1 MNRRDTKTKQD
12 GMDCSLDGKAGE
24 YAVASQLLRRKMAV
38 LWPTVDTGYDLMAAN
53 GCRIQVKTTHRL
65 QEGNK
70 ANYPPGAYWFALPK
84 VKNRATATAGKIRVV
99 PRPKFSDVCDV
110 VAFFGMEDDR
120 YWILPAKLC
129 DGVSAFV
136 MGFENPRRFSGD
148 INELRELNKNGMSHE
163 KIAEKF
169 NCHRVTVTRLINS
182 DKDYQK
188 KSNFEIGRRSEN
200 AWEHILDFGLE
211 KDSEPVTTE
220 VLEEVNGE
228 QLV

>member
-1 MNRRDTKTKQD
+1 
-12 GMDCSLDGKAGE
+12 
-24 YAVASQLLRRKMAV
+24 MAE
-38 LWPTVDTGYDLMAAN
+38 N
-53 GCRIQVKTTHRL
+53 GCRIQVKTTHSL
-65 QEGNK
+65 PEDNK
-70 ANYPPGAYWFALPK
+70 ANYPAGAYWFALPK
-84 VKNRATATAGKIRVV
+84 VRIRSTSTVGKFRVV
-99 PRPKFSDVCDV
+99 KRPKFSDICDV
-110 VAFFGMEDDR
+110 VVFYGMEDDR
-120 YWILPAKLC
+120 YWIVPAKFC

-188 KSNFEIGRRSEN
+188 QSNFEIGRRNEN

-211 KDSEPVTTE
+211 KFSEPVMTE
-220 VLEEVNGE
+220 VLEAVNGE
-228 QLV
+228 QLE